1 MDVTK
6 KGTKF
11 TLPKKGIEH
20 RVLGWKER
28 TTSYRD
34 HHAGNWVSFGKKVY
48 QGKTWVLYEKSYYAG
63 SMYWMSPLDKM
74 ESLLNIKKTNM
85 ATKMTAVAAAT
96 AKAFPK
102 IALKTGM
109 PISGTGIKG
118 DAIIVKEG
126 NTVFICSNS
135 TTLDGSAPIK
145 KYGFKYGWTL
155 RNRGTT
161 TVDLTYSGRFSSIKL
176 GAVPV
181 AKKAVK
187 TPVKKAA
194 KTTTGKT
201 EFVNSFGV
209 VGSKTLLKAFA
220 EEAVA
225 AGWNHDKSTSA
236 AGYPDLYFTT
246 THDGVSP
253 AFSFRADG
261 VKSVKP
267 APFKLPAQWDAAI
280 KAMKEKKVVTKF
292 PIYCIAKGNCSNQY
306 TKGRIYKITKEHKG
320 TYFTATDDNG
330 STTNGWGKEQFTL
343 STEKAFK
350 AQAPLF
356 VPIKTLGGWSVSVS
370 RASVPGY
377 GTAGIPVI
385 CIGCTDSQEVYTKKS
400 LASLLYA
407 LKSCGPVTHGLRGVK
422 MDVKTVE
429 TLIQMLDKA

>member
-1 MDVTK
+1 MDLTR

-11 TLPKKGIEH
+11 TLPKKEIEH
-20 RVLGWKER
+20 RVIGWKER
-28 TTSYRD
+28 ITSYRD
-34 HHAGNWVSFGKKVY
+34 HHDGDWVSFGKIVY
-48 QGKTWVLYEKSYYAG
+48 QGKTWVLYERTHYAG

-74 ESLLNIKKTNM
+74 ESLLKIKKTNM
-85 ATKMTAVAAAT
+85 ATKMTAVAAAKAYPM
-96 AKAFPK
+96 AK
-102 IALKTGM
+102 LKTGM
-109 PISGTGIKG
+109 PISATGIKG
-118 DAIIVKEG
+118 NAIIVKELG
-126 NTVFICSNS
+126 SVYICSNS
-135 TTLDGSAPIK
+135 STLNGSEPADK
-145 KYGFKYGWTL
+145 HGFKYGWCL
-155 RNRGTT
+155 SSGTKI
-161 TVDLTYSGRFSSIKL
+161 DLTYGRRFSNIKL

-181 AKKAVK
+181 AAKTVKA
-187 TPVKKAA
+187 PVKKAA
-194 KTTTGKT
+194 GKG

-209 VGSKTLLKAFA
+209 VGSKTLLKAFG
-220 EEAVA
+220 EEAMA

-246 THDGVSP
+246 TDDGVSP

-280 KAMKEKKVVTKF
+280 KAMKEKKAVAKF
-292 PIYCIAKGNCSNQY
+292 PIYCVAKNSCGNQY
-306 TKGRIYKITKEHKG
+306 TKGRIYKITKEFDG
-320 TYFTATDDNG
+320 VYFTATDDQG

-370 RASVPGY
+370 KATVPGY
-377 GTAGIPVI
+377 AGIPVI